1 MLISKRRKAKKARL
15 RHAEY
20 YDLTATFDDL
30 YERSRNRQEFTK
42 LMPIISCEEN
52 ILLAYRNIKRNK
64 GSSTPGVDE
73 QTIRDLERIPREQF
87 VDTVRRKLEWYRP
100 KPVRRVEIP
109 KPDGRTRPLGIPAIW
124 DRIVQQCLLQV
135 LEPICEARFHERN
148 NGFRPNRSCEHAIAQ
163 CYNMIQQRHL
173 YYVVDLDIKG
183 FFDNANHTKLI
194 QQMWNLGI
202 RDKKL
207 LCIIRAMLKAPVCMP
222 DRSTVIPS
230 KGTPQGGI
238 LSPLLSNIVLNE
250 LDWWIASQWEDM
262 PTHYP
267 YKMRV
272 HKNGSVNRGA
282 KFKCALRP
290 SNLKEMWMVRYADD
304 FKIFCRT
311 HADAVKA
318 YHAAAMWLKDR
329 LRLDIS
335 PEKSKIVNLQKGYSD
350 FLGFKIRAHRKGDSW
365 VAYSHMSD
373 KAIRKESEA
382 LKKQIWYIQ
391 HPTDR
396 NAEGTAINLYNAM
409 VMGIHNYYRIATN
422 VNLDCAEIAVR
433 INLVLHNRLKG
444 RLKKNGNWQGYG
456 YLKKRYG
463 DSQQVRFLGDKPIC
477 PIGSVTTKAPMW
489 KKRTVCNYTAEGR
502 KAIHQSLGIN
512 TSILHRLMRSS
523 SQDRSIEFMDN
534 RISLYAAQNGKCAV
548 LKRVLEYDDIHCHHK
563 VPLAKG
569 GTDAYANLIILHA
582 DVHRLVHA
590 ESVDAICKYREIV
603 KPTSAMMN
611 KINKLRSLA
620 GLSAITL

>member
-1 MLISKRRKAKKARL
+1 M
-15 RHAEY
+15 
-20 YDLTATFDDL
+20 
-30 YERSRNRQEFTK
+30 
-42 LMPIISCEEN
+42 
-52 ILLAYRNIKRNK
+52 
-64 GSSTPGVDE
+64 
-73 QTIRDLERIPREQF
+73 
-87 VDTVRRKLEWYRP
+87 
-100 KPVRRVEIP
+100 
-109 KPDGRTRPLGIPAIW
+109 
-124 DRIVQQCLLQV
+124 
-135 LEPICEARFHERN
+135 
-148 NGFRPNRSCEHAIAQ
+148 
-163 CYNMIQQRHL
+163 
-173 YYVVDLDIKG
+173 
-183 FFDNANHTKLI
+183 
-194 QQMWNLGI
+194 
-202 RDKKL
+202 
-207 LCIIRAMLKAPVCMP
+207 
-222 DRSTVIPS
+222 
-230 KGTPQGGI
+230 
-238 LSPLLSNIVLNE
+238 
-250 LDWWIASQWEDM
+250 
-262 PTHYP
+262 
-267 YKMRV
+267 
-272 HKNGSVNRGA
+272 
-282 KFKCALRP
+282 
-290 SNLKEMWMVRYADD
+290 
-304 FKIFCRT
+304 
-311 HADAVKA
+311 
-318 YHAAAMWLKDR
+318 
-329 LRLDIS
+329 
-335 PEKSKIVNLQKGYSD
+335 
-350 FLGFKIRAHRKGDSW
+350 
-365 VAYSHMSD
+365 AYSHMSD